1 MIKHSLP
8 SLFSYH
14 LLMPYACLVLVGKVD
29 IFSKFKDNMGNFK
42 ESLVNDVKGMLSF
55 YEATH
60 MRVHGKDI

>member
-1 MIKHSLP
+1 
-8 SLFSYH
+8 
-14 LLMPYACLVLVGKVD
+14 MPYACLVLVGKVD

-42 ESLVNDVKGMLSF
+42 ESLINDVKGILSF